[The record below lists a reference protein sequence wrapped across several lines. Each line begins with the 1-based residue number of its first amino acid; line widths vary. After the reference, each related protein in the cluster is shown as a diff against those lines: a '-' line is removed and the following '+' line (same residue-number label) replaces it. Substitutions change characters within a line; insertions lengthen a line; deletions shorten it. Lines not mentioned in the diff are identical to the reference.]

1 MSDVGLHTVLDE
13 FPIPDP
19 LDVIEG
25 RSVRRHLY
33 PVIIVDGL
41 PAAVDAVC
49 GMLMHSSI
57 ALITDNHVGA
67 LYGEQTVQLFRE
79 RNVSVVLKSIP
90 PGEHSKS
97 VPTALGLMDW
107 LAQSLLSRR
116 DVVVS
121 LGGGVVLD
129 TVGWVASAYMRGI
142 PYINMPTTL
151 LADVDAALGG
161 KVAVDH
167 PTAKN
172 LIGAFYQPLGVVT
185 NVSFLATL
193 DDRHLRAGLSEAIK
207 KGIIASPELFKFI
220 ETRLADILGKSP
232 VVLSELV
239 RASSAIKCRLIER
252 DPYEEDLR
260 RPLNFGHTVGHAL
273 ETTTGYGPVLHG
285 EAVSFG
291 MAVAARIAQTRGLVD
306 AGTSD
311 RIQELLRRADLPIH
325 LSDLPVTVD
334 VELLVAS
341 LVKVRLIRDG
351 HLRFVLPLA
360 LGETAIVDD
369 VTDSEIRDAVSK

>member
-1 MSDVGLHTVLDE
+1 MSAVGLHTVLDK
-13 FPIPDP
+13 FPLPDGRA
-19 LDVIEG
+19 VIEG
-25 RSVRRHLY
+25 RSARRDLY
-33 PVIIVDGL
+33 PVTIVDDL
-41 PAAVDAVC
+41 PSAVNAVC
-49 GMLMHSSI
+49 GMLTHASI
-57 ALITDNHVGA
+57 ALVTDDGVGA
-67 LYGEQTVQLFRE
+67 IYAEQTEQLFRE
-79 RNVSVVLKSIP
+79 RNVSVVVKSIP
-90 PGEHSKS
+90 PGEGSKT
-97 VPTALGLMDW
+97 VPMALELMDW

-121 LGGGVVLD
+121 LGGGVVID
-129 TVGWVASAYMRGI
+129 TAGWVASAYMRGI

-185 NVSFLATL
+185 NVGFLATL
-193 DDRHLRAGLSEAIK
+193 DDRHLRAGLSEAVK
-207 KGIIASPELFKFI
+207 KGIIASPALFEFI
-220 ETRLADILGKSP
+220 ETRLDDILGKSP
-232 VVLSELV
+232 TVLRELV

-291 MAVAARIAQTRGLVD
+291 MSVAARIAQARGLVD
-306 AGTSD
+306 ARTSG
-311 RIQELLRRADLPIH
+311 RIQELLRRADLPTH
-325 LSDLPVTVD
+325 LSDLAVTVD
-334 VELLVAS
+334 VELLVES
-341 LVKVRLIRDG
+341 MVKVRLIRDG

-360 LGETAIVDD
+360 LGETAIVDG
-369 VTDSEIRDAVSK
+369 VTDSEIREAVST